1 MRLRESGLRR
11 PAARLQKLLVKGLY
25 HSHAVSLRRP
35 LVPKRVNASD
45 WTTLPTIIVLRRTMT
60 ITKESTDA
68 SPPKVLNVPNQLT
81 LARLALSVVVFALI
95 GVRWFA
101 TATVMFVIA
110 ASTDWIDGYYARK
123 YGQVTKLGRILDP
136 FVDKIIICGAFIFL
150 VAEPYSG
157 VKPWMAVL
165 VVAREILVTA
175 LRSYIEQHGG
185 DFSATMS
192 GKLKMVFQCIAVVA
206 SLVAL
211 WYGQPPR
218 PIALDWILLA
228 SVWIA
233 VLSTLYSGAVYVVAA
248 IGTFRE

>member
-1 MRLRESGLRR
+1 M
-11 PAARLQKLLVKGLY
+11 P
-25 HSHAVSLRRP
+25 
-35 LVPKRVNASD
+35 
-45 WTTLPTIIVLRRTMT
+45 
-60 ITKESTDA
+60 ITEETTDA
-68 SPPKVLNVPNQLT
+68 IPPKVFNVPNQLT

-150 VAEPYSG
+150 IAEPYSG
-157 VKPWMAVL
+157 IQPWMAVL

-175 LRSYIEQHGG
+175 LRSYIEQQGG

-192 GKLKMVFQCIAVVA
+192 GKLKMVFQCIAVAA

-218 PIALDWILLA
+218 PLWLEWTLLI

-233 VLSTLYSGAVYVVAA
+233 VVSTVYSGAVYVTAA
-248 IGTFRE
+248 VGTFRE